1 VAGEDGRTTPGRRSR
16 RPGRP
21 AIYHAYCRRRAA
33 SPVPAAKAVGTGGHG
48 WPLDSYRPAAA
59 TCFAS
64 RRVLWPRRP
73 ICASWSTV
81 TTTATGRGR
90 GAGRKAIQR
99 GRARAQPAR
108 ARGRRGSLCRL
119 ARRSVSRRWLSPHG
133 FRCGGQQNRLGQ
145 ALRCRLGVAMFI
157 CALLSRRSSLLLLTK
172 SQFNFPSI
180 SNQRW
185 RHNKI
190 NLGGDSSSQNKYAP
204 KFKLD
209 AVI

>member
-1 VAGEDGRTTPGRRSR
+1 MDVRRPAGARDVLVGRPSIMHIVDVERPARSR
-16 RPGRP
+16 RRRQWAQGATAGPWTATVRP
-21 AIYHAYCRRRAA
+21 RPLALHRVAFC
-33 SPVPAAKAVGTGGHG
+33 GHDD
-48 WPLDSYRPAAA
+48 PS
-59 TCFAS
+59 
-64 RRVLWPRRP
+64 
-73 ICASWSTV
+73 ASWSTV